1 MGFTEKEKE
10 SMKKARGNIFAELER
25 NCPDLYNEWKEE
37 AKSGIRLSENRTGNY
52 SEDEMQ
58 GIIIK
63 EKIKET
69 VRNNLRFVKSVM
81 GMGLDAY
88 SEQEISD
95 LLEILFY
102 FNNENT
108 VSLYRGKQGL
118 GKTDWKSIN
127 AQIKK
132 GKFLYKYEEI
142 YDSLMEVAE
151 RYGKKKATKHLGEDS
166 EKKDCARFYQYVLQ
180 PVQTRIRRSREE
192 ELYFFI
198 PCLIKKWN
206 LCIDVAKTEIERI
219 DQKNTDLFYAYHY
232 FSIVS
237 ESISEVLYQ
246 LYQKSYN
253 AKKRKWNMQP
263 FFDSVLEDISS
274 YHYTEKDNY
283 NLVQNYGIYLHL
295 NIFMQEKDIFIKIK
309 NTLHKELMSGKYEKY
324 NEKYDVRGLN
334 LDLLSNQEIRE
345 KFCEGNN
352 ERIDRFEKKYG
363 ECKKLFKWFTEY
375 RGRCFFCERSV
386 ALKAIYRECFVYVD
400 MPEEI
405 NRRGMKS
412 FFKSLENEELNEAL
426 NMSETEMYVWE
437 KIRRGICRETNRLE
451 EFTMRMEFLREF
463 HKFEKKVVNHENRRN
478 HYFSMWIDVLHQNIQ
493 LLLFRTGY

>member
-10 SMKKARGNIFAELER
+10 SLKIARGNIFAELER
-25 NCPDLYNEWKEE
+25 NCPNLYNEWKEE

-69 VRNNLRFVKSVM
+69 VRNDLRFVKSVM

-108 VSLYRGKQGL
+108 VSLYRGKQGS

-151 RYGKKKATKHLGEDS
+151 KYGKKKATKHKGMYS
-166 EKKDCARFYQYVLQ
+166 EKKKCARFYKRRLRRA
-180 PVQTRIRRSREE
+180 QTKIRYCREK
-192 ELYFFI
+192 ELYSNI
-198 PCLIKKWN
+198 LRWLYKWN
-206 LCIDVAKTEIERI
+206 YYVVKAKNNIERI
-219 DQKNTDLFYAYHY
+219 EQENTDLFYAYNY

-237 ESISEVLYQ
+237 ESISEILYQ
-246 LYQKSYN
+246 LYQDIYN
-253 AKKRKWNMQP
+253 AKKQKWDMQP
-263 FFDSVLEDISS
+263 FFDSVLEDINSH
-274 YHYTEKDNY
+274 HYTEKDNY

-295 NIFMQEKDIFIKIK
+295 SVFAQEKDIFIKIK
-309 NTLHKELMSGKYEKY
+309 DALHEELMSGKYENY

-334 LDLLSNQEIRE
+334 LDSLSIQEIRE
-345 KFCEGNN
+345 MFCEGNN
-352 ERIDRFEKKYG
+352 ERMDRFKKSTRNVKNYLNG
-363 ECKKLFKWFTEY
+363 LPNIMDAVSFV
-375 RGRCFFCERSV
+375 RGQ
-386 ALKAIYRECFVYVD
+386 
-400 MPEEI
+400 
-405 NRRGMKS
+405 
-412 FFKSLENEELNEAL
+412 SL
-426 NMSETEMYVWE
+426 
-437 KIRRGICRETNRLE
+437 
-451 EFTMRMEFLREF
+451 
-463 HKFEKKVVNHENRRN
+463 
-478 HYFSMWIDVLHQNIQ
+478 
-493 LLLFRTGY
+493 